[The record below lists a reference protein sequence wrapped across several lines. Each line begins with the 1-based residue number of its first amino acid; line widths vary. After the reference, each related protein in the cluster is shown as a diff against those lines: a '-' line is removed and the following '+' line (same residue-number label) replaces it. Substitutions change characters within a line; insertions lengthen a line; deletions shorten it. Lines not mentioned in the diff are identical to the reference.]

1 MRVLLDTSALVALM
15 DADDP
20 AHESVAAAWA
30 TILAEAVPPLLTS
43 LTLLEA
49 LAVLPRRL
57 GMDAVRVFCERHL
70 PLIELHAV
78 ETPVLLTAV
87 DAWLAARRRDLSLV
101 DVVSFLVMRREGLT
115 QVFTIDPHF
124 TEQGFECLPE
134 R

>member
-20 AHESVAAAWA
+20 AHESVSAAWA
-30 TILAEAVPPLLTS
+30 TILAEAAPPLLTN
-43 LTLLEA
+43 LTLLET

-70 PLIELHAV
+70 PLTELHAV

-115 QVFTIDPHF
+115 RAFTIDPHF
-124 TEQGFECLPE
+124 AEQGFQCLPE